1 MDLILR
7 VEVDTDLLLTES
19 PVDVHGVQQNRLVL
33 PSEFGDLTPL
43 AASKSLED
51 EEKDEGKREIIEE
64 VEARREDGT
73 LPIDPSNPQDGI
85 WKPMSVSR
93 AAL

>member
-1 MDLILR
+1 MNLILW
-7 VEVDTDLLLTES
+7 VEVDSNLFLTES

-51 EEKDEGKREIIEE
+51 EEKEESERDIIEE
-64 VEARREDGT
+64 VEAR
-73 LPIDPSNPQDGI
+73 
-85 WKPMSVSR
+85 
-93 AAL
+93 